1 LVLFPNKG
9 YNPLTFSVQ
18 HIAKYGLC
26 HMLESLKHKGRLLKT
41 EVYTLYLAY
50 KDPRVPWYGRIF
62 AVCVVGYAFSPIDL
76 IPDPIPI
83 IGYLDDLIL
92 VPLGIALALKMIPK
106 EVMAEYREQ
115 AEAVMLIG
123 KPVNRVAAIVIIGIW
138 VGMAILAFVI
148 VSKNLIA

>member
-1 LVLFPNKG
+1 M
-9 YNPLTFSVQ
+9 TFSVQ
-18 HIAKYGLC
+18 HIAKYGRC
-26 HMLESLKHKGRLLKT
+26 HMLESLKHKARLLKT

-106 EVMAEYREQ
+106 QVMAEYREQ